1 MADLSAVP
9 GSTHDDRIGPDIGCA
24 ARAQDNRAVAG
35 SGVRITE
42 LLAALSFGADLG
54 LGHPTE
60 HVLRQTY
67 IALHLAER
75 LKMDAEECEVVYY
88 GSMLAWLGCH
98 IDAYEQAKW
107 FGDDQAFKHDA
118 SYVDVGDALGSAAF
132 LLRHIGTGRSLAERV
147 KTGVGFVADG
157 RHDLDQMYANHW
169 RAAAAFSEDLGL
181 SDAVRA
187 SVAQTYERW
196 DGKGEPEGIKG
207 ENVLISARL
216 VHLADVAAVFH
227 HTGGVRAAVEVA
239 RTRRGGQFDPALVEL
254 FETEAEAIF
263 AKLEQVTTWDAVM
276 AKAPTTGRELTDD
289 ELDKVLAATGDF
301 VDLKSPYTLG
311 HSRGVAEL
319 AATAAGELG
328 VDPGTVRRAGLVHD
342 LGRMG
347 VANTIWDKHTPLTA
361 GEVERVRLHPYYTD
375 RILASVPALASL
387 APVAAQHH
395 ERLDGSG
402 YPRGITA
409 ESLTPEGRLLAVA
422 DSYQAWSEPRPY
434 REARDGEAIAAGLR
448 GEVNAGRLDGA
459 AVDAVLRAAGHRV
472 RRNRKWP
479 AGLTPREVQVLRHL
493 ARGMSPKEIARRLVI
508 SPKTA
513 SNHIEHIYAK
523 IGVSNRAMAS
533 LFATRHGLL

>member
-1 MADLSAVP
+1 VEA
-9 GSTHDDRIGPDIGCA
+9 
-24 ARAQDNRAVAG
+24 
-35 SGVRITE
+35 SGVRVTE

-54 LGHPTE
+54 LGHPTD

-75 LKMDAEECEVVYY
+75 LAMDEQEREVVYY
-88 GSMLAWLGCH
+88 ASMLAWLGCH

-118 SYVDVGDALGSAAF
+118 AYVDDADALGSVAF
-132 LLRHIGTGRSLAERV
+132 LLRHIGDGRPLAERI
-147 KTGVGFVADG
+147 KAGIGFFADG
-157 RHDLDQMYANHW
+157 RHDLEQMYMNHW
-169 RAAAAFSEDLGL
+169 RAASAYSEELGL
-181 SDAVRA
+181 SDTVRD
-187 SVAQTYERW
+187 SVAQTFERW
-196 DGKGEPEGIKG
+196 DGKGEPNGIKG
-207 ENVLISARL
+207 EEVLPPARL
-216 VHLADVAAVFH
+216 VHLADVVEVFH
-227 HTGGVRAAVEVA
+227 HTGGVEAAVGVA
-239 RTRRGGQFDPALVEL
+239 RARSGGQLDPTLVKL
-254 FETEAEAIF
+254 FATEAEAIF
-263 AKLEQVTTWDAVM
+263 EKLDQVATWDAVM
-276 AKAPTTGRELTDD
+276 GKAPTASRELSQD
-289 ELDKVLAATGDF
+289 ELDQALAASADF

-319 AATAAGELG
+319 AAAAAGELG
-328 VDPGTVRRAGLVHD
+328 ASTRTVHRAGLVHD

-347 VANTIWDKHTPLTA
+347 VPNTIWDKRAPLTA

-375 RILASVPALASL
+375 RILASVPALACL

-402 YPRGITA
+402 YPRGNPA

-434 REARDGEAIAAGLR
+434 REALDADEISTRLR
-448 GEVNAGRLDGA
+448 AEVKAGRLDGA
-459 AVDAVLRAAGHRV
+459 AVAAVLRAAGHHV
-472 RRNRKWP
+472 RRSREWP
-479 AGLTPREVQVLRHL
+479 AGLTAREVEVLRHL
-493 ARGMSPKEIARRLVI
+493 ARGMSQKEIAERLVI
-508 SPKTA
+508 SRKTA

>member
-1 MADLSAVP
+1 VLNRI
-9 GSTHDDRIGPDIGCA
+9 DD
-24 ARAQDNRAVAG
+24 RAVAG

-75 LKMDAEECEVVYY
+75 LEMDAEQCEVVYY

-118 SYVDVGDALGSAAF
+118 AYLDVSDALGSAAF
-132 LLRHIGTGRSLAERV
+132 LLRHIGSGQSLAERV

-157 RHDLDQMYANHW
+157 RHDLDQMFENHW
-169 RAAAAFSEDLGL
+169 RAASAFSEDLGL
-181 SDAVRA
+181 SDAVRH

-196 DGKGEPEGIKG
+196 DGKGEPDGIKN
-207 ENVLISARL
+207 ENLLISARL
-216 VHLADVAAVFH
+216 VQLADVAAVFH

-239 RTRRGGQFDPALVEL
+239 RARSGGQFDPALVEL

-263 AKLEQVTTWDAVM
+263 ATLEHVTTWNAVM
-276 AKAPTTGRELTDD
+276 EKAPTAGKELTDE
-289 ELDKVLAATGDF
+289 ELDRVLAAAGDF

-319 AATAAGELG
+319 AAAAAGDLG
-328 VDPGTVRRAGLVHD
+328 VEARTVRRAGLVHD

-402 YPRGITA
+402 YPRGSTA

-422 DSYQAWSEPRPY
+422 DSYQAWSEPRPH
-434 REARDGEAIAAGLR
+434 REACDGDAIAARLR
-448 GEVNAGRLDGA
+448 GEVRAGRLDGA

-493 ARGMSPKEIARRLVI
+493 ARGMSPKEIAKRLVI

>member
-1 MADLSAVP
+1 VLIVADLFRPTPYLTKLALP
-9 GSTHDDRIGPDIGCA
+9 H
-24 ARAQDNRAVAG
+24 DNRGVEG
-35 SGVRITE
+35 SGVRMTE

-75 LKMDAEECEVVYY
+75 LAMDGQQREVVYY
-88 GSMLAWLGCH
+88 ASMLAWLGCH

-118 SYVDVGDALGSAAF
+118 AYLDVRDALGSVAF
-132 LLRHIGTGRSLAERV
+132 LLRHIGDGRPPAERV
-147 KTGVGFVADG
+147 KAGVGFLADG
-157 RHDLDQMYANHW
+157 RHDLDEMYMNHW
-169 RAAAAFSEDLGL
+169 RAASALSEDLGL

-187 SVAQTYERW
+187 SVAQTFERW
-196 DGKGEPEGIKG
+196 DGKGEPDGIKG
-207 ENVLISARL
+207 EDVLPSARL
-216 VHLADVAAVFH
+216 VHLADVVEVFH
-227 HTGGVRAAVEVA
+227 HTGGVEAAVEVA
-239 RTRRGGQFDPALVEL
+239 RARSGGQFDPTLVEL
-254 FETEAEAIF
+254 FAAEAVPIF
-263 AKLEQVTTWDAVM
+263 AELDQVTTWEAVM
-276 AKAPTTGRELTDD
+276 GKAPTVSTELSED
-289 ELDKVLAATGDF
+289 ELDRVLAAIADF

-319 AATAAGELG
+319 AAAAADEWGAHTR
-328 VDPGTVRRAGLVHD
+328 TVRRAGLVHD

-347 VANTIWDKHTPLTA
+347 VANTIWDKRAPLTA

-375 RILASVPALASL
+375 RILASVPALACL

-402 YPRGITA
+402 YPRGSTA

-422 DSYQAWSEPRPY
+422 DCYQAWSEPRPY
-434 REARDGEAIAAGLR
+434 REALDAGAVATRLRD
-448 GEVNAGRLDGA
+448 EVKAGRLDGA
-459 AVDAVLRAAGHRV
+459 AVNAVLRAAGYRV
-472 RRNRKWP
+472 RRHREWP
-479 AGLTPREVQVLRHL
+479 AGLTAREVEVLRYL
-493 ARGMSPKEIARRLVI
+493 ARGMSHKEIAQRLVI
-508 SPKTA
+508 SRKTA
-513 SNHIEHIYAK
+513 SNHVEHIYAK